1 MSMSIADMY
10 QEMIDQYTELYM
22 YKKAHGRVRGRSAHE
37 EDLDD
42 FSAAEVI
49 LNLRMRPSGRTRDL
63 SNNLHSSVLPL
74 REHLTVS

>member
-22 YKKAHGRVRGRSAHE
+22 YNKTHRDQRIRSGHE

-42 FSAAEVI
+42 MSATEVEI
-49 LNLRMRPSGRTRDL
+49 EYTNET
-63 SNNLHSSVLPL
+63 
-74 REHLTVS
+74 